1 MNFNVRYTLGV
12 AGRRRT
18 FDRDAV
24 LRMAMRA
31 FWERG
36 YDGVSVAQVC
46 AEAGIAAPSLYAA
59 FGDKSALFEEA
70 CALYAER
77 LDEGLER
84 DLSALTAQEAIDR
97 LLRSSAEHFTASGQ
111 PPGCL
116 VMGEPRLAER
126 RERTR
131 EAIRARLRR
140 GAAEG
145 ELASVAEAD
154 EHAAFI
160 DTVLTG
166 MAAQARDGVGRERL
180 LSAARRASAAWPTG
194 NDAGQR
200 RWQG

>member
-1 MNFNVRYTLGV
+1 MT
-12 AGRRRT
+12 GRPRT
-18 FDRDAV
+18 FDKDAV

-59 FGDKSALFEEA
+59 FGDKNALFEKA
-70 CALYAER
+70 CALYTAH
-77 LDEGLER
+77 LDEDLER
-84 DLSALTAQEAIDR
+84 DLSAPTAREAIER

-126 RERTR
+126 RDRTR
-131 EAIRARLRR
+131 GMIRARLRR
-140 GAAEG
+140 AAAEG

-154 EHAAFI
+154 GIAAFV

-166 MAAQARDGVGRERL
+166 MAAGARDGADRARL
-180 LSAARRASAAWPTG
+180 LDAARYAGRAWP
-194 NDAGQR
+194 A
-200 RWQG
+200 

>member
-1 MNFNVRYTLGV
+1 M

-59 FGDKSALFEEA
+59 FGDKNALFEEA
-70 CALYAER
+70 CALYTAH
-77 LDEGLER
+77 LDEDLER
-84 DLSALTAQEAIDR
+84 DLAAPTAREAVER
-97 LLRSSAEHFTASGQ
+97 LLRSSAEHFTAPGQ

-126 RERTR
+126 REKTR
-131 EAIRARLRR
+131 AAIRARLRR
-140 GAAEG
+140 AAGEG
-145 ELASVAEAD
+145 EFASAGEAD
-154 EHAAFI
+154 AVAAFV

-166 MAAQARDGVGRERL
+166 MAAQARDGADRARL
-180 LSAARRASAAWPTG
+180 LDAARYAALAWP
-194 NDAGQR
+194 AAAA
-200 RWQG
+200 

>member
-1 MNFNVRYTLGV
+1 M

-36 YDGVSVAQVC
+36 YDGVSVAQLC

-59 FGDKSALFEEA
+59 FGDKHALFEEA
-70 CALYAER
+70 SALYTEH
-77 LDEGLER
+77 LDESLER
-84 DLSALTAQEAIDR
+84 DLSAPTAREAIER
-97 LLRSSAEHFTASGQ
+97 LLRSSAEHFTAPGS

-126 RERTR
+126 RDRTR
-131 EAIRARLRR
+131 SAIRARVRR
-140 GAAEG
+140 AAADG
-145 ELASVAEAD
+145 EFSSTAEAD
-154 EHAAFI
+154 EVAAFV

-166 MAAQARDGVGRERL
+166 MAAQARDGVERAQL
-180 LSAARRASAAWPTG
+180 LSAARYVDRAWPLREG
-194 NDAGQR
+194 AAPSPGP
-200 RWQG
+200 G